1 MNNAKQIRR
10 DLISRVAKL
19 LEERTLV
26 EKIDRLPL
34 EMRPRNQKAIRCCCH
49 KERAVLKY
57 RTMALLGFNTTDET
71 DELMPLSEYAKQ
83 AEKRTRDQYTPV
95 QLTVVDEACSSCVR
109 NNYIVSNLCRAC
121 VARPCMYACKKDAI
135 TVTDKAFID
144 HDKCVNCGMCK
155 EACPFHAIIYQ
166 PIPCEESCPVGAIKR
181 NENGIEYIDDS
192 KCIYCGKCMVA
203 CPFGAIMEKSFLVEI
218 INSIKEGKKVVAMVA
233 PALAGQFQVG
243 MGQMMAAIK
252 QLGFYDVVE
261 VAKGANETTENEAKE
276 FIERMEEG
284 EPFMTTSC
292 CPAWVNLVNK
302 HMPEMKPF
310 VSDTPSPMVY
320 TARSVKAAM
329 PEAITVFVAPCVG
342 KRSEVYRTPEVDYVV
357 SFEEIGSW
365 LMARNIDV
373 MKCEAAEIDTTINSD
388 GRRFAYSNGVTM
400 SVKNYVENPEV
411 IKDIVISGLDKA
423 AIRTLKG
430 YVKSCPGNFV
440 EVMSCPG
447 GCVNGC
453 DVIANPRVATRQVD
467 NFAKS
472 MESGENK

>member
-1 MNNAKQIRR
+1 M
-10 DLISRVAKL
+10 
-19 LEERTLV
+19 
-26 EKIDRLPL
+26 
-34 EMRPRNQKAIRCCCH
+34 
-49 KERAVLKY
+49 
-57 RTMALLGFNTTDET
+57 
-71 DELMPLSEYAKQ
+71 
-83 AEKRTRDQYTPV
+83 
-95 QLTVVDEACSSCVR
+95 VDEACSSCVR

-233 PALAGQFQVG
+233 PALAGQFQVD
-243 MGQMMAAIK
+243 MGRMITAIK
-252 QLGFYDVVE
+252 ELGFYDVIE
-261 VAKGANETTENEAKE
+261 VAKGANETTRDEAKE

-320 TARSVKAAM
+320 TARYVKANM
-329 PEAITVFVAPCVG
+329 PDAITVFVAPCVG
-342 KRSEVYRTPEVDYVV
+342 KRSEVHRTPEVDFVV

-365 LMARNIDV
+365 FMAKNIDV
-373 MKCEAAEIDTTINSD
+373 MK
-388 GRRFAYSNGVTM
+388 
-400 SVKNYVENPEV
+400 
-411 IKDIVISGLDKA
+411 
-423 AIRTLKG
+423 
-430 YVKSCPGNFV
+430 
-440 EVMSCPG
+440 
-447 GCVNGC
+447 
-453 DVIANPRVATRQVD
+453 
-467 NFAKS
+467 
-472 MESGENK
+472 